1 MLSSYPL
8 CLEWIKDFGGK
19 KANLIAVGTFL
30 PQIEI
35 WNLDLLDVVQPEVVL
50 GEVSDL
56 QYDEM
61 GNALP
66 DIKNFSKQNKK
77 KEKAGEVLQGH
88 TDAVLSLS
96 VNPFQ

>member
-1 MLSSYPL
+1 M
-8 CLEWIKDFGGK
+8 
-19 KANLIAVGTFL
+19 
-30 PQIEI
+30 
-35 WNLDLLDVVQPEVVL
+35 LDVVQPEIIL

-66 DIKNFSKQNKK
+66 DIKNFSEKNKK
-77 KEKAGEVLQGH
+77 KEQAGEILEGH

-96 VNPFQ
+96 VNPF